1 MLHQLEIENYAVIDR
16 VRVSFHAGLNLLTG
30 ETGSGKSILVDA
42 LSLLF
47 GDKASSELI
56 RAGKERAR
64 VAGLFEFSGPPDG
77 VELENGE
84 LLVER
89 EILANGKSRA
99 YLNGRFVTLAALRE
113 IAPRLGDIHGQH
125 EQQDLF
131 TPEAQMEMLDR
142 FCGAMELR
150 ERAAGLFERW
160 KNAGASLA
168 AMRAKEQEKLR
179 LLDLWKFQ
187 QREIREAN
195 LRAGEDAA
203 LEEEKQALANLSR
216 IQQGAGGAYEALYGA
231 PHSAASQ
238 VKSAARALEDLARF
252 DALFGRLAQAL
263 ESARISLEETAF
275 ELRQRLDRL
284 EANPERL
291 GEIEDRL
298 ALIERLKRK
307 YGPSI
312 EEILAFLGQVEK
324 QVGELES
331 SEEMIQR
338 LEKERCELAA
348 QYEEAAGQLSRRRRQ
363 GAERLEKP
371 VERELAALAMERTRF
386 SVAFDAGPPGVERW
400 GPNGFDRLCF
410 LVSPNPGEPLRP
422 LAQVASGGEL
432 SRITLAIKTVLAAAD
447 RKPDPL
453 PRTLVF
459 DEIDAGI
466 GGRAA
471 EAVGRRLQRLSRS
484 FQLLCVTHLPQIAG
498 FADHHYVVGKQVK
511 AGRTITTVTEI
522 EGAERVRELARMLS
536 GAQVTT
542 EAVRQAEQLL
552 QAARAEVRS

>member
-16 VRVSFHAGLNLLTG
+16 LRVSFHAGLNLLTG

-64 VAGLFEFSGPPDG
+64 VAGLFEFSDPPEG
-77 VELENGE
+77 LELESGE

-99 YLNGRFVTLAALRE
+99 YLNGRLVTLAALRA

-131 TPEAQMEMLDR
+131 TPQAQMEMLDR
-142 FCGAMELR
+142 FSGAMELR
-150 ERAAGLFERW
+150 ERAASLFQRW
-160 KNAGASLA
+160 KSAGERLA
-168 AMRAKEQEKLR
+168 AMKANEQERLR

-195 LRAGEDAA
+195 LRLGEDAA
-203 LEEEKQALANLSR
+203 LEEEKRVLANLSR
-216 IQQGAGGAYEALYGA
+216 IQQGAGCAYEALYGA
-231 PHSAASQ
+231 PNSAASQ

-263 ESARISLEETAF
+263 QSVRISLEETAF

-307 YGPSI
+307 YGPSVDEI
-312 EEILAFLGQVEK
+312 VSFLARVEE

-331 SEEMIQR
+331 SEETIQR

-386 SVAFDAGPPGVERW
+386 SVAFDAGPPGEEAW
-400 GPNGFDRLCF
+400 GADGFDHLCF

-432 SRITLAIKTVLAAAD
+432 SRITLAIKTVLAAAE
-447 RKPDPL
+447 RRPDPL

-522 EGAERVRELARMLS
+522 EGDERVRELARMLS
-536 GAQVTT
+536 GAQVTR
-542 EAVRQAEQLL
+542 EAMRQAEQLL